1 MRINKEAKKIE
12 RQKKR
17 STARKMHAVRYDDT
31 VDDKHNTHKM
41 SKKLRNSKFNQS
53 SGLRCNGENLKLKK

>member
-1 MRINKEAKKIE
+1 
-12 RQKKR
+12 
-17 STARKMHAVRYDDT
+17 MHAVRYDDT